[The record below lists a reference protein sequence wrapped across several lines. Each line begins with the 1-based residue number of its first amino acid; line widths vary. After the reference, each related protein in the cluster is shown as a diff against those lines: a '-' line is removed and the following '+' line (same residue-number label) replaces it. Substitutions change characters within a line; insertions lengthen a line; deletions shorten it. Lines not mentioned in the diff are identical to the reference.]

1 MIYRKVEKKKNKGKM
16 KGRKRKKN
24 RIRGKDTKNS
34 KEERKN
40 RREEEWKNR
49 EEECTAVCIV
59 RNARYILQ
67 HISTVFL
74 QATPRKSKFMKYMWT
89 FQLCLT
95 HIDLSGSSGNFV
107 SLEMRT

>member
-16 KGRKRKKN
+16 EGRKRKKN
-24 RIRGKDTKNS
+24 RRRGKDMKNI

-49 EEECTAVCIV
+49 EEECTAVCIE
-59 RNARYILQ
+59 RNAQYILL

-74 QATPRKSKFMKYMWT
+74 QATQRKSKFM
-89 FQLCLT
+89 
-95 HIDLSGSSGNFV
+95 
-107 SLEMRT
+107 